1 MKLLHLDSSI
11 LGSSSA
17 SRELTRSI
25 VDAYRANHPEL
36 QVTYRD
42 LGSDPLPHIAG
53 DSQKR
58 EEALIDALIDE
69 LKTADVVVIGA
80 PLYNFAIPSGL
91 KAWIDHV
98 VVAGKTFKYGPVGV
112 EGLVPDKKTYVVAT
126 RGGVYEGSPV
136 VQMHEG
142 HLETVLRFVGIRDIE
157 FIRAEGLAM
166 REVRETALA
175 AARTQVAALFPAG
188 RAVAA

>member
-1 MKLLHLDSSI
+1 MNLLHLDSSI
-11 LGSSSA
+11 LGSSSV
-17 SRELTRSI
+17 SRELSRSI
-25 VDAYRANHPEL
+25 VEGYRAGHPDL

-42 LGSDPLPHIAG
+42 LARDPLPHIDG
-53 DSQKR
+53 ESQKR
-58 EEALIDALIDE
+58 EESLIDALIDE
-69 LKTADVVVIGA
+69 LKAADVVVIGA

-98 VVAGKTFKYGPVGV
+98 LIAGKTFKYGPAGV

-142 HLETVLRFVGIRDIE
+142 HLDTVLRFVGIRDIE
-157 FIRAEGLAM
+157 FVRAEGLAM
-166 REVRETALA
+166 REVRETSLA
-175 AARTQVAALFPAG
+175 AARAHVAALVPAAAQVAA
-188 RAVAA
+188 

>member
-11 LGSSSA
+11 LGSSSV

-25 VDAYRANHPEL
+25 VDGYRSSHPDL

-42 LGSDPLPHIAG
+42 LASDPLSHIDG
-53 DSQKR
+53 DTQKR
-58 EEALIDALIDE
+58 EATLIDTLIEE
-69 LKTADVVVIGA
+69 LKAADVVIIGA

-98 VVAGKTFKYGPVGV
+98 VIAGKTFKYGPAGV

-157 FIRAEGLAM
+157 FVRAEGLAM

-175 AARTQVAALFPAG
+175 AARAQVAALFPAEQ
-188 RAVAA
+188 VAA